1 MRKLL
6 LSLSCITTL
15 YAEQMYLYEVS
26 PIIGLIENGVSTG
39 MESSYAYGL
48 QFQYNDIDFVIKPEI
63 SYVYSPNIE
72 LYESEGTVDAHL
84 LMVNGVYDLEYTALL
99 TPFLKAGVGYQ
110 SISDNPTIN
119 ADSFLLGTGAGLK
132 LNILDQLAIK
142 FEVAI
147 TLHDFREN
155 NILAFGGLDFSF
167 GQEDNTPV
175 PEYVM
180 EEPVE
185 MNTTKP
191 AVEVP
196 ATEAAVAV
204 AVPIYIS
211 KEDHN
216 LTQPEPTNQ
225 EVVLR
230 DSNNQVTS
238 LTLFV
243 PYLFRG
249 YELDDDSKHILE
261 GYAKELRVQQNTI
274 TVIGHTNSKGRRA
287 YNQELSLKRA
297 RIVKELFIEYGV
309 NEDRITIEGRG
320 ESEPIAESSNP
331 AASKLNKRIEIK
343 VNDITPPI
351 K

>member
-15 YAEQMYLYEVS
+15 YAEQMYLYEIS

-48 QFQYNDIDFVIKPEI
+48 QFQYNDIDFIIKPEL
-63 SYVYSPNIE
+63 SYIYSPNIE
-72 LYESEGTVDAHL
+72 LYESEDTADSHL
-84 LMVNGVYDLEYTALL
+84 LMLNGVYDVEYTALL

-110 SISDNPTIN
+110 SISDNPTVN
-119 ADSFLLGTGAGLK
+119 SDSFLLGTGAGLK
-132 LNILDQLAIK
+132 LNIQDQFALK

-147 TLHDFREN
+147 TIHDFQES

-167 GQEDNTPV
+167 GHEDNTPV
-175 PEYVM
+175 AEHVIY
-180 EEPVE
+180 EPIE

-191 AVEVP
+191 AVKV
-196 ATEAAVAV
+196 ATTEAAVVIAGPV
-204 AVPIYIS
+204 YIS

-216 LTQPEPTNQ
+216 LTHSEPTDQ
-225 EVVLR
+225 EVVVR
-230 DSNNQVTS
+230 GNNEQLKSV
-238 LTLFV
+238 TLFV

-249 YELDDDSKHILE
+249 YELDDNSKSILE
-261 GYAKELRVQQNTI
+261 GYAKELSEQNSTV
-274 TVIGHTNSKGRRA
+274 TVIGHTGSKGRRA

-297 RIVKELFIEYGV
+297 ETVKELLVDYGV
-309 NEDRITIEGRG
+309 NEDRIMIEGRG
-320 ESEPIAESSNP
+320 ESEPIAERSNP
-331 AASKLNKRIEIK
+331 AAGKLNKRIEIK
-343 VNDITPPI
+343 VNVMTPPI